1 MHTIVVG
8 GGIAGLTVA
17 LALATKGDRVTL
29 LEKDERLGGR
39 IATSKHG
46 YEIGAGRIHNTHN
59 RICKLVTHY
68 GLKTFPISS
77 QSGWR
82 PLGSRK
88 TETNMFNPTWAAITK
103 QLRRLPAAELS
114 AKPLRDLASATFGP
128 HTSALMT
135 HFPYR
140 AETEILRAD
149 LALHSFDDEMGT
161 QDGFNVVAD
170 GLHSVIKGLAA
181 DARKAGV
188 RIRTKAPVKDVTQ
201 GQVTLA
207 SGKQLTA
214 DRIVL
219 AVPVAALRSFAALCS
234 LPLLHHLEM
243 APLTRIYA
251 QYPTKPEACW
261 FVDQPHTVT
270 NSPLRYIIP
279 ISKEKGI
286 IMISYTEGRDTVHF
300 RGLQGAA
307 LTEAIQYEVRRLYPE
322 REIPEPLWVR
332 AYEWTDGCTYW
343 KPGPYDP
350 FEASKE
356 ALEPIPG
363 IHLCGESFSTRQAW
377 IEGAL
382 EHAELLLNY
391 LNHSRKSA

>member
-1 MHTIVVG
+1 MPSMHTIVVG

-17 LALATKGDRVTL
+17 LALANQGDRVTL

-39 IATSKHG
+39 IVTSKYG
-46 YEIGAGRIHNTHN
+46 YEIGAGRLHNTHN
-59 RICKLVTHY
+59 RICQLVTHY
-68 GLKTFPISS
+68 GLKTYPISTK
-77 QSGWR
+77 SGWR
-82 PLGSRK
+82 PLGFK
-88 TETNMFNPTWAAITK
+88 TEVNRFDDTWGSITK
-103 QLRRLPAAELS
+103 QLRRLPASELS
-114 AKPLRDLASATFGP
+114 AKPLSDLASATFGP
-128 HTSALMT
+128 HTSALLT
-135 HFPYR
+135 QFPYR

-149 LALHSFDDEMGT
+149 LALRSFEDEMGT
-161 QDGFNVVAD
+161 PKGFNVVAG
-170 GLHSVIKGLAA
+170 GLQGVIKGLAA

-188 RIRTKAPVKDVTQ
+188 RVRLNTSVEDVKQ
-201 GQVTLA
+201 GQVHLK
-207 SGKQLTA
+207 SGKTLKA

-219 AVPVAALRSFAALCS
+219 ALPVAALRSFSALCG
-234 LPLLHHLEM
+234 LPLLHRLEM

-251 QYPTKPEACW
+251 QYPTCW
-261 FVDQPHTVT
+261 FAGEPHTVS
-270 NSPLRYIIP
+270 NSPLRNIIP
-279 ISKEKGI
+279 ISEKKGI

-300 RGLQGAA
+300 RGLTGSA

-322 REIPEPLWVR
+322 RDIPEPLWVR
-332 AYEWTDGCTYW
+332 SYEWSDGCSYW

-350 FEASKE
+350 FEESKK

-382 EHAELLLNY
+382 EHADMLIRY

>member
-17 LALATKGDRVTL
+17 LALANKGDRVTL

-39 IATSKHG
+39 IVTSKYG
-46 YEIGAGRIHNTHN
+46 YEIGAGRLHNTHN
-59 RICKLVTHY
+59 RICQLVTHY
-68 GLKTFPISS
+68 GLKTFPISTR
-77 QSGWR
+77 SGWR
-82 PLGSRK
+82 PLGSN
-88 TETNMFNPTWAAITK
+88 TETNRFNETWAAITK
-103 QLRRLPAAELS
+103 QLRRLPASELS

-128 HTSALMT
+128 HTSALLT
-135 HFPYR
+135 QFPYR

-149 LALHSFDDEMGT
+149 LALRSFDDEMGT
-161 QDGFNVVAD
+161 HNGFNVVAG
-170 GLHSVIKGLAA
+170 GLQGVIKGLAA

-188 RIRTKAPVKDVTQ
+188 RIRTETPVKDVKQ
-201 GQVTLA
+201 GQVILQ
-207 SGKQLTA
+207 SGKTLEA

-219 AVPVAALRSFAALCS
+219 ALPISALRSFSALCG

-243 APLTRIYA
+243 SPLTRIYA
-251 QYPTKPEACW
+251 QYPVKPCW
-261 FVDQPHTVT
+261 FAGEPHTVS

-279 ISKEKGI
+279 ISEEKGI

-307 LTEAIQYEVRRLYPE
+307 LTEAIQYEVRRLYPD

-332 AYEWTDGCTYW
+332 SYEWTDGCSYW
-343 KPGPYDP
+343 KPGAYDP

-382 EHAELLLNY
+382 EHAELLLTY